1 MTRITL
7 SSLIVTALAAVM
19 FLMPA
24 SAMSSQKL
32 VGTVGPSFTITLKQ
46 GSKKVTKLKAG
57 KYAFVVHDK
66 SSIHNFTV
74 EQEKG
79 GKFEKHLTA
88 TPFVGTKTV
97 TVTLKKGKWKFYC
110 SNHESQMF
118 GFFTVS

>member
-7 SSLIVTALAAVM
+7 SSLIVTALAAVV

-118 GFFTVS
+118 GFFAVS